1 MSLLCLD
8 LGPVDLKE
16 IECHIFFLQSWADS
30 RSAENC
36 SSASASMARPKPSTH
51 RVRERACVY
60 RGEKRVGRA
69 VVNRSHGCSFTEL
82 LPGEK
87 SLSSSS
93 WALLS
98 SQHVGAPSSGLSTL
112 FYRGFCLLIFY
123 SPLYLPIGVTLGNL
137 LYFSESQ
144 TSHL

>member
-1 MSLLCLD
+1 MSLVCLD

-16 IECHIFFLQSWADS
+16 IQCHIFFRQRWAYS

-36 SSASASMARPKPSTH
+36 NSGSASMARHKPSTH
-51 RVRERACVY
+51 RVRERACFY
-60 RGEKRVGRA
+60 RGKRSREGCSKHRI
-69 VVNRSHGCSFTEL
+69 HGCSLTEL
-82 LPGEK
+82 LPGKK

-98 SQHVGAPSSGLSTL
+98 SQGVGAPSSGLLTL

-123 SPLYLPIGVTLGNL
+123 SPLYLPICVTLGNL